1 MTFSTWLVFLASS
14 LLTTFSPG
22 PAILLAIS
30 NSLAFGAGK
39 AIFSSAG
46 NITGIFMVSSVAMI
60 GLGVV
65 LNTSAMWFNLFKT
78 VGAGYLIYLGW
89 RQWTS
94 RVNLFDRP
102 LDPSVAPMQSNVR
115 LFRQGV
121 LVAVTNPKS
130 ILFFTALFPQFIKT
144 DVPMAGQFLVLTTT
158 FAACAVI
165 AHGSY
170 VLLTRQLRGWFS
182 NPGRV
187 KLFNRCAGTAFVLLG
202 ASVLRLRGKMA

>member
-1 MTFSTWLVFLASS
+1 MSLSTWLVFLGSS

-30 NSLAFGAGK
+30 NSLAFGARK
-39 AIFSSAG
+39 ALISSAG
-46 NITGIFMVSSVAMI
+46 NITGIFLVSSAAMI

-65 LNTSAMWFNLFKT
+65 LKTSAMWFNLFKAA
-78 VGAGYLIYLGW
+78 GAGYLIYLGL

-94 RVNLFDRP
+94 RANIFQRP
-102 LDPSVAPMQSNVR
+102 LNPALPAGQTGFR
-115 LFRQGV
+115 LFKQGI

-144 DVPMAGQFLVLTTT
+144 DVPMVGQFLVLTTT
-158 FAACAVI
+158 FAACAVS
-165 AHGSY
+165 AHVSY

-187 KLFNRCAGTAFVLLG
+187 TLFNRSAGAAFMLLG
-202 ASVLRLRGKMA
+202 ASVLRLRGKME